1 MTQQKGNTLLQQMM
15 DNLAGYPDS
24 RFTKQERAQIV
35 QMLGFYYRHIPT
47 ADLGSSSIADLVGAV
62 IAHWQL
68 LKRRER
74 DRPAVRIYNPNFEEH
89 GWQSAHTIIEIVT
102 TDRVFL
108 VDSLSMGLNRAGL
121 TIHLTIHPL
130 LRTVRDKAG
139 HLQEIRSLDAQ
150 GGEVESLIQF
160 QVEKQLSAD
169 VLQALEKMVR
179 DVIRDVTHANIDWQP
194 MKQRVKVIREILDNG
209 KLPVDEAQQAE
220 SGEFLKWID
229 DDHFTFLA
237 YCEFDLVDREVTPTL
252 QLDQSSQ
259 LGLFRESCLNDQQAG
274 EVIPVGGGKAY
285 IATQEFLVVTKSNAR
300 STVHRPAY
308 MDFIGIKRFNSRGE
322 VDGLYCLLGLFTSVA
337 YNSPPKDIPLLR
349 QKTREVISRSGLSA
363 SSHSGK
369 ALENILTTF
378 PRDALFQTPVD
389 ELERLAMGI
398 LGLQERQRT
407 RLFVSRDLF
416 KRFYSCL
423 IYLPRE
429 RYSRELRLRIQKVL
443 VRAMNGI
450 EVEFSTLFTES
461 TLARIHLIV
470 HTSPGSEMECS
481 LDELEPLVINAT
493 TTWRDELHTALNEQY
508 GEAQGSE
515 YYKAYANAFPS
526 GFREDFYPRTAAVDV
541 ARIEQARQTGQ
552 LGLNFYR
559 PILESTKYVHC
570 RLYSAGNPVPLSDV
584 IPILENMGLTV
595 FGERPYRIRH
605 PSGHI
610 WIHDFS
616 MRYSGGQER
625 LTEESSQLFQEAF
638 LKVWE
643 GEVDNDGFNQLVLDA
658 GLKWKEVVLLR
669 AYARYFKQI
678 KFPFSR
684 SYIIESLTRNADI
697 TRLLVNLFNVKFNP
711 ARKAKPTQID
721 AILQKID
728 SLLESVASL
737 DQDRILRS
745 YVNIIQSTL
754 RSNFF
759 QQDVTGDTKPYISFK
774 VDPRQVNGMPL
785 PMPMFEI
792 FVFSSRME
800 GVHLRGG
807 KVARGGLRWSD
818 RMEDFRTEVLGL
830 MKAQM
835 VKNTVIV
842 PVGSKGGFIVKRSLE
857 GLERD
862 QMMEEV
868 VFCYRTLLKGMLDIT
883 DNLKDGAVMP
893 PTDVVRYDEDD
904 PYLVVAADKGTATFS
919 DIANGVADVYGY
931 WLGDAFASGGSV
943 GYDHKKMGITARGAW
958 ESVKR
963 NFRELGVNIQ
973 TTDFRVLGIG
983 DMSGDVL
990 GNGMLL
996 SRHIKLVA
1004 AFNHLH
1010 IFLDPDPD
1018 PEVTF
1023 KERERL
1029 FKLPRSSWTDYDKK
1043 LISKGGGIFPR
1054 SAKSIALTDE
1064 VKAMTGAKVDK
1075 MTPTELI
1082 NLLLKSPV
1090 DLLWNGGIGTYIKSE
1105 LESHEDVGDKANDA
1119 LRVNGNEL
1127 RCKVV
1132 GEGGNLGVTQLG
1144 RVEFSIKGG
1153 LIYTDAIDNSAGV
1166 DCSDHEVNIKI
1177 LLGQIVANGDMTE
1190 KQRNKLLAEMTD
1202 EVAELVLSDNYA
1214 QTQAISMVVSE
1225 APERLNEHARF
1236 IDFLES
1242 EGRLNRELEYLPSKK
1257 VIAERQA
1264 TKLGLTKPEVAVLLA
1279 YSKMTYFDA
1288 LIHSDI
1294 PDDEFLETELIEYF
1308 PKVLGERFSKEMRA
1322 HQLKREIISTHL
1334 TNSIVEHIGPGFGFR
1349 VREEVGT
1356 NIAGVTRSYLTASK
1370 IFSTDELWRDI
1381 EALDNQVA
1389 TSVQMEMMRMI
1400 ARLIEQS
1407 VLWILRARQNKV
1419 VVRDLVD
1426 YFQAGVQELLEQ
1438 MPKPLASKDRL
1449 ALNRQIKYYLNA
1461 GVPREV
1467 AQQVSRIVMLS
1478 SAMDLVEVA
1487 KQRKREIQVVASL
1500 YYNLG
1505 STLEFHWVREQ
1516 ISKLAVQTHWHSMA
1530 KTRLI
1535 DTLNKHQ
1542 RDLTSQILVTV
1553 KKQKNARKMIQQWAD
1568 EYRFA
1573 YDRHL
1578 KMIVD
1583 LKARTSVDFA
1593 MMSVV
1598 VAGVGSLLKSDI

>member
-1 MTQQKGNTLLQQMM
+1 
-15 DNLAGYPDS
+15 
-24 RFTKQERAQIV
+24 
-35 QMLGFYYRHIPT
+35 
-47 ADLGSSSIADLVGAV
+47 
-62 IAHWQL
+62 
-68 LKRRER
+68 
-74 DRPAVRIYNPNFEEH
+74 VRVYNPNFQEH
-89 GWQSAHTIIEIVT
+89 GWQSPHTIIEVVT

-108 VDSLSMGLNRAGL
+108 VDSLSMGLNREGL

-130 LRTVRDKAG
+130 VRTVRDSG
-139 HLQEIRSLDAQ
+139 GRLQEIKAPGGK
-150 GGEVESLIQF
+150 GGEEGGVVESLIHF
-160 QVEKQLSAD
+160 EVERQLSAD
-169 VLQALEKMVR
+169 VLHGLEKMIR
-179 DVIRDVTHANIDWQP
+179 DVIRDVTYANTDWREI
-194 MKQRVKVIREILDNG
+194 KQRVNVISEILDRD
-209 KLPVDEAQQAE
+209 KLPIHATQQFEA
-220 SGEFLKWID
+220 GEFLKWINN
-229 DDHFTFLA
+229 DHFTFLA
-237 YCEFDLVDREVTPTL
+237 YCEFDLISTGEAPGL
-252 QLDQSSQ
+252 QLNNASQ
-259 LGLFRESCLNDQQAG
+259 LGLFHESCLNDQQAG
-274 EVIPVGGGKAY
+274 AVMPVAGGSA
-285 IATQEFLVVTKSNAR
+285 IASQEFLVVTKSNAK

-308 MDFIGIKRFNSRGE
+308 MDFIGIKRFNRQGD

-349 QKTREVISRSGLSA
+349 QKTREVIRRSGLSA

-369 ALENILTTF
+369 ALDNILATF

-407 RLFVSRDLF
+407 RLFVTRDLF
-416 KRFYSCL
+416 NRFYSCL

-429 RYSRELRLRIQKVL
+429 RYSRRLRLAVQKVL
-443 VRAMNGI
+443 VNALNGT
-450 EVEFSTLFTES
+450 EVEFSTQFTES
-461 TLARIHLIV
+461 TLARIHLII
-470 HTSPGSEMECS
+470 HTPGGEEMACTPA
-481 LDELEPLVINAT
+481 ELESLVIGAT
-493 TTWRDELHTALNEQY
+493 TTWRDELHTALIEQY

-515 YYKAYANAFPS
+515 YYKVYENAFPS
-526 GFREDFYPRTAAVDV
+526 GFREDFYPRTAAADV
-541 ARIEQARQTGQ
+541 ARIEQARQSGH

-559 PILESTKYVHC
+559 PILESSEYVHC
-570 RLYSAGNPVPLSDV
+570 RLYYADNPVPLSDA

-595 FGERPYRIRH
+595 FGERPYRVRH
-605 PSGHI
+605 QGGHV

-616 MRYSGGQER
+616 MRYAGGHEH
-625 LTEESSQLFQEAF
+625 LTDEISQLFQEAF

-669 AYARYFKQI
+669 AYARYLKQI
-678 KFPFSR
+678 NFPFSR
-684 SYIIESLTRNADI
+684 TYVIESLTRNADI
-697 TRLLVNLFNVKFNP
+697 TRLLVDLFNLKFNP
-711 ARKAKPTQID
+711 ARKARASQID

-728 SLLESVASL
+728 SQLEAVASL

-759 QQDVTGDTKPYISFK
+759 QPDAEGRPKSYLSFK

-842 PVGSKGGFIVKRSLE
+842 PVGSKGGFIVKRPLD
-857 GLERD
+857 GLERE

-868 VFCYRTLLKGMLDIT
+868 VYCYRTLLKGMLDIT
-883 DNLKDGAVMP
+883 DNLKDGKLLP
-893 PTDVVRYDEDD
+893 PVDVARYDEDD

-919 DIANGVADVYGY
+919 DIANGVAAEYDY

-963 NFRELGVNIQ
+963 NFRELGVDIQ
-973 TTDFRVLGIG
+973 STDFRVLGIG
-983 DMSGDVL
+983 DMSGDVF

-1004 AFNHLH
+1004 AFNHQH

-1018 PEVTF
+1018 PERSY
-1023 KERERL
+1023 KERKRL
-1029 FKLPRSSWTDYDKK
+1029 FKLPRSSWTDYDKG
-1043 LISKGGGIFPR
+1043 LLSAGGGIFLR
-1054 SAKSIALTDE
+1054 SAKSITLSDE
-1064 VKAMTGAKVDK
+1064 VKTMTGAKVDR

-1090 DLLWNGGIGTYIKSE
+1090 DLIWNGGIGTYIKSE
-1105 LESHEDVGDKANDA
+1105 QESHEDVGDKANDA

-1144 RVEFSIKGG
+1144 RIEFSNKGG

-1177 LLGQIVANGDMTE
+1177 LLGQVVTNGDMTE
-1190 KQRNKLLAEMTD
+1190 KQRNRLLVEMTD
-1202 EVAELVLSDNYA
+1202 EVAKLVLEDNYA
-1214 QTQAISMVVSE
+1214 QTQSISMVFSE
-1225 APERLNEHARF
+1225 APERLNEHSRF
-1236 IDFLES
+1236 IDFLEG
-1242 EGRLNRELEYLPSKK
+1242 EGRLNRALEYLPSKK

-1264 TKLGLTKPEVAVLLA
+1264 DKRGLTKPEVAVLLA

-1294 PDDEFLETELIEYF
+1294 PDDEFLEIELMDYF
-1308 PKVLGERFSKEMRA
+1308 PKALGERFSKEMRS

-1334 TNSIVEHIGPGFGFR
+1334 TNSIVDHIGPGFGFR

-1356 NIAGVTRSYLTASK
+1356 NIAGVTRAYLSASK
-1370 IFSTDELWRDI
+1370 IFSTDQLWREI

-1389 TSVQMEMMRMI
+1389 ASVQLEMMRMM
-1400 ARLIEQS
+1400 ARLLEQS
-1407 VLWILRARQNKV
+1407 VLWILRARQKI

-1426 YFQAGVQELLEQ
+1426 YFQEGVQELLEQ

-1449 ALNRQIKYYLNA
+1449 TLNRQIKYYLNA

-1467 AQQVSRIVMLS
+1467 AQQVSRTVMLA

-1487 KQRKREIQVVASL
+1487 RQRKRQIQVVASL

-1505 STLEFHWVREQ
+1505 STLEFHWVRDQ
-1516 ISKLAVQTHWHSMA
+1516 IAKLAEQSHWHSMA

-1535 DTLNKHQ
+1535 DTLNRHQ
-1542 RDLTSQILVTV
+1542 RELTAQILATTV
-1553 KKQKNARKMIQQWAD
+1553 KKQKNARKMIEQWAE

-1573 YDRHL
+1573 YNRHQRT
-1578 KMIVD
+1578 ITD

-1598 VAGVGSLLKSDI
+1598 VAGVGTLLKSDL

>member
-1 MTQQKGNTLLQQMM
+1 MTIHKGNTLLQQMM

-24 RFTKQERAQIV
+24 RFTKEDRAQIE
-35 QMLGFYYRHIPT
+35 QMLGFYYRHIPVS
-47 ADLGSSSIADLVGAV
+47 DLESTPIADLVGAV

-68 LKRRER
+68 LKMGSRSA
-74 DRPAVRIYNPNFEEH
+74 PTVRVYNPRFEQH
-89 GWQSAHTIIEIVT
+89 GWQSPYTIIEIVT
-102 TDRVFL
+102 MDRVFL
-108 VDSLSMGLNRAGL
+108 VDSLSMGLNRMGL

-130 LRTVRDKAG
+130 VRTVRDDTG
-139 HLQEIRSLDAQ
+139 QLLEIKPLGEE
-150 GGEVESLIQF
+150 GGEVESLIHF
-160 QVEKQLSAD
+160 QVDKQLSAE
-169 VLQALEKMVR
+169 VLHAQEKMIR
-179 DVIRDVTHANIDWQP
+179 DVIRDVTYANADWQP
-194 MKQRVKVIREILDNG
+194 MKACSEQIRKILDQAA
-209 KLPVDEAQQAE
+209 LPIELDQQSELSA
-220 SGEFLKWID
+220 FLKWIN

-237 YCEFDLVDREVTPTL
+237 YCEFDLVNHEGTATL
-252 QLDQSSQ
+252 RLDQASQ
-259 LGLFRESCLNDQQAG
+259 LGLFRESCLNEQEAG
-274 EVIPVGGGKAY
+274 KVIPVDGDAY
-285 IATQEFLVVTKSNAR
+285 MATQDFLVVTKSNIR

-308 MDFIGIKRFNSRGE
+308 MDFIGIKRYNSQGE

-349 QKTREVISRSGLSA
+349 QKAREVINRSGLSRF
-363 SSHSGK
+363 SHSGK

-389 ELERLAMGI
+389 ELESLAMGI

-407 RLFVSRDLF
+407 RLFVTRDLF
-416 KRFYSCL
+416 RRFYSCL
-423 IYLPRE
+423 IYLPKE

-443 VRAMNGI
+443 VKAMNGV

-461 TLARIHLIV
+461 TLARIHLII
-470 HTSPGSEMECS
+470 HTPPGSEMEFAPE
-481 LDELEPLVINAT
+481 ELESMVVNAT
-493 TTWRDELHTALNEQY
+493 TTWRDEFHAALIEQY
-508 GEAQGSE
+508 GEERGAE
-515 YYKAYANAFPS
+515 YYKTYANAFPS
-526 GFREDFYPRTAAVDV
+526 GFREDFYPRTAAADV
-541 ARIEQARQTGQ
+541 ARIERARQSGHMD
-552 LGLNFYR
+552 LNFYR
-559 PILESTKYVHC
+559 PILESSDYVHC
-570 RLYSAGNPVPLSDV
+570 RLYSADNPVPLSNV

-595 FGERPYRIRH
+595 FGERPYRVRH
-605 PSGHI
+605 PSGHV

-616 MRYSGGQER
+616 MRYSNEEEQFS
-625 LTEESSQLFQEAF
+625 EESSQLFHEAF

-643 GEVDNDGFNQLVLDA
+643 GEVDNDGFNQLVLGA
-658 GLKWKEVVLLR
+658 GLNWKEVALLR

-684 SYIIESLTRNADI
+684 SYIIDSLTRNTEI
-697 TRLLVNLFNVKFNP
+697 TRLLVDLFNLKFNP
-711 ARKAKPTQID
+711 RRKARPTQVD
-721 AILQKID
+721 AILEKIE

-745 YVNIIQSTL
+745 YVNIIQATL

-759 QQDVTGDTKPYISFK
+759 QKAAGGENKPYISFK
-774 VDPRQVNGMPL
+774 VDPRQVGGMPL

-792 FVFSSRME
+792 FVFSARME

-842 PVGSKGGFIVKRSLE
+842 PVGSKGGFIVKRPLD
-857 GLERD
+857 GLARE

-868 VFCYRTLLKGMLDIT
+868 VHCYRTLLQGMLDIT
-883 DNLKDGAVMP
+883 DNLKDGVVVP
-893 PTDVVRYDEDD
+893 PADVVRYDEDD
-904 PYLVVAADKGTATFS
+904 PYLVVAADKGTASFS
-919 DIANGVADVYGY
+919 DIANGVADDYGY

-963 NFRELGVNIQ
+963 NFRELGVDIQ

-983 DMSGDVL
+983 DMSGDVF

-1018 PEVTF
+1018 PEISYR
-1023 KERERL
+1023 ERERL
-1029 FKLPRSSWTDYDKK
+1029 FMLPRSSWSDYDKK
-1043 LISKGGGIFPR
+1043 LISKGGGVYSR
-1054 SAKSIALTDE
+1054 SAKSITLSEE
-1064 VKAMTGAKVDK
+1064 VKAMTGAKADR
-1075 MTPTELI
+1075 MTPAELI

-1105 LESHEDVGDKANDA
+1105 LESHEDVGDKANDV
-1119 LRVNGNEL
+1119 LRVNGSEL

-1144 RVEFSIKGG
+1144 RIEFSTRGG

-1190 KQRNKLLAEMTD
+1190 KQRNNLLAEMTD
-1202 EVAELVLSDNYA
+1202 EVAELVLADNYA
-1214 QTQAISMVVSE
+1214 QTQSISMMVSN
-1225 APERLNEHARF
+1225 AAERLNEHARF
-1236 IDFLES
+1236 IDYLET
-1242 EGRLNRELEYLPSKK
+1242 EGRLNRELEFLPSKK
-1257 VIAERQA
+1257 VIAERKA
-1264 TKLGLTKPEVAVLLA
+1264 ARHGLTKPEVAVLLA
-1279 YSKMTYFDA
+1279 YSKMTYFEA

-1294 PDDEFLETELIEYF
+1294 PDDEFLESELIEYF
-1308 PKVLGERFSKEMRA
+1308 PRVLGERFSKEMRT

-1334 TNSIVEHIGPGFGFR
+1334 TNNIVEKIGPGFGFR
-1349 VREEVGT
+1349 MREEVGA
-1356 NIAGVTRSYLTASK
+1356 NIAGVTRAYLAASK
-1370 IFSTDELWRDI
+1370 IFSTDELWRSV

-1389 TSVQMEMMRMI
+1389 ASVQMEMMRMI
-1400 ARLIEQS
+1400 AHLLEQS
-1407 VLWILRARQNKV
+1407 VVWILHARHDRV

-1426 YFQAGVQELLEQ
+1426 YFQESVQELIEE
-1438 MPKPLASKDRL
+1438 MPKPLAAKDRL
-1449 ALNRQIKYYLNA
+1449 TLNRQIKYYLNA

-1467 AQQVSRIVMLS
+1467 AQQVSRTVMLS
-1478 SAMDLVEVA
+1478 AAMDLVEVA
-1487 KQRKREIQVVASL
+1487 RLREQKVQMVASL

-1505 STLEFHWVREQ
+1505 SVLEFHWVREQ
-1516 ISKLAVQTHWHSMA
+1516 ISKLAEQTHWHSMA

-1542 RDLTSQILVTV
+1542 RELTSQILVSV
-1553 KKQKNARKMIQQWAD
+1553 KKQKSARRMIDEWA
-1568 EYRFA
+1568 EQYHFA

-1578 KMIVD
+1578 KTISD

-1598 VAGVGSLLKSDI
+1598 VAGVGALLKSEV

>member
-1 MTQQKGNTLLQQMM
+1 MTRHKGNTLLQQMM

-24 RFTKQERAQIV
+24 RFNKKDRAQIE
-35 QMLGFYYRHIPT
+35 QMLGFYYRHIPVSDLEST
-47 ADLGSSSIADLVGAV
+47 AIADLVGAV

-68 LKRRER
+68 LR
-74 DRPAVRIYNPNFEEH
+74 VRTGATPSVRVYNPSFEEH
-89 GWQSAHTIIEIVT
+89 GWQSPHTIIEIVT

-130 LRTVRDKAG
+130 IRTVRDQLG
-139 HLQEIRSLDAQ
+139 HLQEIRSLGDE
-150 GGEVESLIQF
+150 GGEVESLIHF

-169 VLQALEKMVR
+169 VLHALEKMIR
-179 DVIRDVTHANIDWQP
+179 DVIRDVTYANTDWEP
-194 MKQRVKVIREILDNG
+194 MKQRATVIREILSKE
-209 KLPVDEAQQAE
+209 KLPVDAARQAE
-220 SGEFLKWID
+220 SCEFLKWIE

-237 YCEFDLVDREVTPTL
+237 YCEFDLVDKAGTPRL
-252 QLDQSSQ
+252 QLDKSSQ
-259 LGLFRESCLNDQQAG
+259 LGLFQESCLNDQQAG
-274 EVIPVGGGKAY
+274 AVIPVGGGKAY

-308 MDFIGIKRFNSRGE
+308 MDFIGIKRFNSQGE

-349 QKTREVISRSGLSA
+349 QKTREVISRSSLSA

-461 TLARIHLIV
+461 TLARIHLII
-470 HTSPGSEMECS
+470 HTSPDSEMECS
-481 LDELEPLVINAT
+481 LEELEPLVINAT
-493 TTWRDELHTALNEQY
+493 TTWRDELHTALNEQF
-508 GEAQGSE
+508 GEAKGSE

-526 GFREDFYPRTAAVDV
+526 GFREDFYPRTAATDV
-541 ARIEQARQTGQ
+541 ARIERARESGQ
-552 LGLNFYR
+552 LDLNFYR
-559 PILESTKYVHC
+559 PILESSEYVHC
-570 RLYSAGNPVPLSDV
+570 RLYSATNPVPLSDV

-605 PSGHI
+605 PSGHV

-616 MRYSGGQER
+616 MSYSGGQER
-625 LTEESSQLFQEAF
+625 LTEESSRLFQEAF

-658 GLKWKEVVLLR
+658 GLQWKEVVLLR

-684 SYIIESLTRNADI
+684 SYIIESLTRNAEI
-697 TRLLVNLFNVKFNP
+697 TRLLVDLFNLKFNP
-711 ARKAKPTQID
+711 KSKAKATQID
-721 AILQKID
+721 SILQKIE
-728 SLLESVASL
+728 SLLEAVASL

-759 QQDVTGDTKPYISFK
+759 QRDADGETKSYISFK
-774 VDPRQVNGMPL
+774 VDPRQVSGMPL

-842 PVGSKGGFIVKRSLE
+842 PVGSKGGFIVKRPLD
-857 GLERD
+857 GLARE

-883 DNLKDGAVMP
+883 DNLKSGAVVP
-893 PTDVVRYDEDD
+893 PVDVVRYDEDD

-919 DIANGVADVYGY
+919 DIANGVADAYGY

-983 DMSGDVL
+983 DMSGDVF

-1004 AFNHLH
+1004 AFNHMH

-1090 DLLWNGGIGTYIKSE
+1090 DLIWNGGIGTYIKSE

-1202 EVAELVLSDNYA
+1202 EVAELVLADNYA

-1242 EGRLNRELEYLPSKK
+1242 EGRLNRELEHLPSKK

-1264 TKLGLTKPEVAVLLA
+1264 AKRGLTKPEVAVLLA
-1279 YSKMTYFDA
+1279 YSKMTYFEA

-1308 PKVLGERFSKEMRA
+1308 PAVLGERFSKEMRA

-1356 NIAGVTRSYLTASK
+1356 NIAGVTRSYLAASK

-1407 VLWILRARQNKV
+1407 VLWILRARQNRI

-1426 YFQAGVQELLEQ
+1426 YFQDGVQELLEQ

-1505 STLEFHWVREQ
+1505 STLEFHWVRDQ
-1516 ISKLAVQTHWHSMA
+1516 ISRLAVQTHWHSMA

-1542 RDLTSQILVTV
+1542 RDLTAQILVTV
-1553 KKQKNARKMIQQWAD
+1553 KKQKSARKMIEQWAD

-1578 KMIVD
+1578 KMIAD

-1598 VAGVGSLLKSDI
+1598 VAGVGSLLKSDV

>member
-1 MTQQKGNTLLQQMM
+1 MNKHKGNTLLQQMM

-24 RFTKQERAQIV
+24 RFNNQERAQIE
-35 QMLGFYYRHIPT
+35 QMLGFYYRHIPVSDLEST
-47 ADLGSSSIADLVGAV
+47 AIADLVGAV

-68 LKRRER
+68 LKIREG
-74 DRPAVRIYNPNFEEH
+74 AKTSVRVYNPSFEEH
-89 GWQSAHTIIEIVT
+89 GWRSPHTIIEIVT

-108 VDSLSMGLNRAGL
+108 VDSVSMGLNRAGL

-130 LRTVRDKAG
+130 IRTVRDELG
-139 HLQEIRSLDAQ
+139 QLQEIRSLGDA
-150 GGEVESLIQF
+150 GGDVESLIHF

-169 VLQALEKMVR
+169 VLHALEKMIH
-179 DVIRDVTHANIDWQP
+179 DVILDVNYANTDWQP
-194 MKQRVKVIREILDNG
+194 MKQRVKVIRETLDKE
-209 KLPVDEAQQAE
+209 KLPIDAAQQAE
-220 SGEFLKWID
+220 LSEFLKWIE

-237 YCEFDLVDREVTPTL
+237 YCEFDLVDKAGTPRL
-252 QLDQSSQ
+252 QLDKSSQ
-259 LGLFRESCLNDQQAG
+259 LGLFHESCLHDQRAE
-274 EVIPVGGGKAY
+274 EVIPVGGGKSY
-285 IATQEFLVVTKSNAR
+285 IATQRFLVVTKSNAR

-308 MDFIGIKRFNSRGE
+308 MDFIGIKRFNSQGE

-349 QKTREVISRSGLSA
+349 QKTHEVIRRSGLSV

-389 ELERLAMGI
+389 ELEGLAMGI

-407 RLFVSRDLF
+407 RLFVTRDLF

-429 RYSRELRLRIQKVL
+429 RYSRKLRLRVQDVL
-443 VRAMNGI
+443 VKALNGI
-450 EVEFSTLFTES
+450 EVESDTLFTES

-470 HTSPGSEMECS
+470 HTVPRSEMECS

-493 TTWRDELHTALNEQY
+493 TSWRDGFQTALNEQY
-508 GEAQGSE
+508 GDVLGSQ
-515 YYKAYANAFPS
+515 YYKAYENAFPHS
-526 GFREDFYPRTAAVDV
+526 FREDFYPRTAAADV
-541 ARIEQARQTGQ
+541 ARIERARQSNQ
-552 LGLNFYR
+552 LDLNFYR
-559 PILESTKYVHC
+559 PILESSEYVHC
-570 RLYSAGNPVPLSDV
+570 RLYSAADPVSLSDV
-584 IPILENMGLTV
+584 IPVLENMGLTV

-605 PSGHI
+605 PSGYV

-616 MRYSGGQER
+616 MSYSGGYER
-625 LTEESSQLFQEAF
+625 LTEESSQLFHEAF
-638 LKVWE
+638 LKVWV
-643 GEVDNDGFNQLVLDA
+643 GEVDNDGFNQLVLAA
-658 GLKWKEVVLLR
+658 GLNWKEVVLLR

-684 SYIIESLTRNADI
+684 SYIIESLNRNTEI
-697 TRLLVNLFNVKFNP
+697 TRLLVDLFNLKFNP
-711 ARKAKPTQID
+711 GHQAKSTQVD
-721 AILQKID
+721 AILQKIET
-728 SLLESVASL
+728 LLESVASL

-745 YVNIIQSTL
+745 YVNIIQATL
-754 RSNFF
+754 RTNFY
-759 QQDVTGDTKPYISFK
+759 QQDANGETKRYVSFK
-774 VDPRQVNGMPL
+774 IDPRQVSGMPL

-842 PVGSKGGFIVKRSLE
+842 PVGSKGGFIVKRPLE
-857 GLERD
+857 GLARE
-862 QMMEEV
+862 QMMEEAV
-868 VFCYRTLLKGMLDIT
+868 YCYRTLLQGMLDIT
-883 DNLKDGAVMP
+883 DNLNEGVVVP
-893 PTDVVRYDEDD
+893 PVDVVRYDEDD
-904 PYLVVAADKGTATFS
+904 PYLVVAADKGTASFS
-919 DIANGVADVYGY
+919 DIANGVAADYGY

-963 NFRELGVNIQ
+963 SFRELGIDIQ

-983 DMSGDVL
+983 DMSGDVF

-1004 AFNHLH
+1004 AFNHQH

-1018 PEVTF
+1018 PEISF

-1029 FKLPRSSWTDYDKK
+1029 FKLPRSSWTDYDNS
-1043 LISKGGGIFPR
+1043 LISKGGGIYSR
-1054 SAKSIALTDE
+1054 SAKSITLTGE

-1090 DLLWNGGIGTYIKSE
+1090 DLIWNGGIGTYIKSE
-1105 LESHEDVGDKANDA
+1105 VESHEDVGDKANDA
-1119 LRVNGNEL
+1119 LRVNGSEL

-1144 RVEFSIKGG
+1144 RIEYSTRGG

-1190 KQRNKLLAEMTD
+1190 KQRNTLLAEMTD
-1202 EVAELVLSDNYA
+1202 EVAELVLGHNYA
-1214 QTQAISMVVSE
+1214 QTQSISMMASE
-1225 APERLNEHARF
+1225 APERINEHARF

-1264 TKLGLTKPEVAVLLA
+1264 AKRGLTKPEIAILLA
-1279 YSKMTYFDA
+1279 YSKMNYFEA

-1294 PDDEFLETELIEYF
+1294 PDDEFLETELIGYF
-1308 PKVLGERFSKEMRA
+1308 PKVLGERFSKEMRS

-1334 TNSIVEHIGPGFGFR
+1334 TNHIVEHIGSGFGLR

-1356 NIAGVTRSYLTASK
+1356 NIAGVTRAYLAASK
-1370 IFSTDELWRDI
+1370 IFSTDELWRAI
-1381 EALDNQVA
+1381 EALDNQVSA
-1389 TSVQMEMMRMI
+1389 SVQMEMMHMI

-1407 VLWILRARQNKV
+1407 VLWILRARQNRV
-1419 VVRDLVD
+1419 MVRDLVD
-1426 YFQAGVQELLEQ
+1426 YFQAGVQELIDQ
-1438 MPKPLASKDRL
+1438 MPKPLAAKDRL
-1449 ALNRQIKYYLNA
+1449 EHNRQIKYYLNA

-1478 SAMDLVEVA
+1478 NAMDLVEVA
-1487 KQRKREIQVVASL
+1487 KQRKKQIQVVASL

-1516 ISKLAVQTHWHSMA
+1516 IAKLAVQTHWHSMA
-1530 KTRLI
+1530 KTRLL

-1542 RDLTSQILVTV
+1542 RDLTSQILVSV
-1553 KKQKNARKMIQQWAD
+1553 KKQKSARKMIDQWV
-1568 EYRFA
+1568 EECHFA

-1578 KMIVD
+1578 KMIAD
-1583 LKARTSVDFA
+1583 LKVRTSVDFA

-1598 VAGVGSLLKSDI
+1598 VAGVGSLLKSDV